1 LAATSSFA
9 VFAWE
14 FVSRREDY
22 FFVWLWRGIMKKEMN
37 VGAAEAQALLEEGN
51 SRFAE
56 GRSLHAHA
64 DGARRRQ
71 SVSEGQGGIAYAT
84 ILGCSDS
91 RVPVEVIFDAGI
103 IDLFVVRVAG
113 NVVNGDE
120 AGSIEYGL
128 AHVGTPLLVVLG
140 HNDCGAVTAVL
151 QAVKGQAH
159 GVERNI
165 PNLLR
170 RIEPAVAR
178 AMAACPDADMETLLA
193 RAVEENIWQAIE
205 DLFMVSPVTRDLVKS
220 GRAKVVGAHYDL
232 ASGRVEWLPEARVA
246 EILARVEVA
255 PERATEAMA

>member
-1 LAATSSFA
+1 M
-9 VFAWE
+9 E
-14 FVSRREDY
+14 
-22 FFVWLWRGIMKKEMN
+22 KEQK
-37 VGAAEAQALLEEGN
+37 VGAAQAQALLEEGN
-51 SRFAE
+51 RRFAE
-56 GRSLHAHA
+56 GRSLHPHA
-64 DGARRRQ
+64 DGVRRKQ
-71 SVSEGQGGIAYAT
+71 SLTDGQGGIAYAT
-84 ILGCSDS
+84 VLSCSDS

-151 QAVKGQAH
+151 QAVKGASH

-170 RIEPAVAR
+170 SIEPAVNR

-205 DLFMVSPVTRDLVKS
+205 DLFMTSPVTRDLVKS
-220 GRAKVVGAHYDL
+220 GKAKVVGAHYDL
-232 ASGRVEWLPEARVA
+232 ASGLVEWLPESRVA
-246 EILARVEVA
+246 DILARVEAA
-255 PERATEAMA
+255 PDRATEPMA